1 MEFRKENKG
10 RKLGVYWIHFSN
22 EIFSIL
28 FFAISN
34 AKLLYKACQCLK
46 TVWQSCKVQ
55 DVMSYVL
62 LVNVLVSQLNKSVWT
77 SKHIKL
83 QQVRL
88 QIKLL
93 LKLLLLLLLLL
104 LIVVQVFCFQRVA
117 TYEAPQ
123 ISTLM
128 IFIHAYQR
136 TALHF
141 LSDFIFYSF
150 YVGGITNAKSNL
162 W

>member
-1 MEFRKENKG
+1 
-10 RKLGVYWIHFSN
+10 
-22 EIFSIL
+22 
-28 FFAISN
+28 
-34 AKLLYKACQCLK
+34 
-46 TVWQSCKVQ
+46 
-55 DVMSYVL
+55 MSYVL

-83 QQVRL
+83 QQVKL
-88 QIKLL
+88 HIKLL

-104 LIVVQVFCFQRVA
+104 LIVVQVFCFERVVA
-117 TYEAPQ
+117 YEAPQ

-150 YVGGITNAKSNL
+150 YVGGISIAKSNL
-162 W
+162 WLSMPTLCYIHVYHIPCFNNVILLNCFLDIIEKLLEICKILFRFR

>member
-1 MEFRKENKG
+1 
-10 RKLGVYWIHFSN
+10 
-22 EIFSIL
+22 
-28 FFAISN
+28 
-34 AKLLYKACQCLK
+34 
-46 TVWQSCKVQ
+46 
-55 DVMSYVL
+55 MSYVL

-83 QQVRL
+83 QQVKL
-88 QIKLL
+88 HIKLL

-104 LIVVQVFCFQRVA
+104 LTVVQVFCFQRVVA
-117 TYEAPQ
+117 YEAPQ

-141 LSDFIFYSF
+141 FVGLYILLFLCRRHHQCEKQLMVIYAHPMLYTFLSCSVFQQCNS
-150 YVGGITNAKSNL
+150 T
-162 W
+162 